1 MPRPPI
7 SGGTSVWLMARM
19 SPSRVYST
27 KASRPSSLTA
37 KRPRSRSWPIPLP
50 STHRS
55 PVFVSAIIALSLVVA
70 ALRSYAALGRL
81 QPALG
86 GVQFGRLHRGLPCL
100 VAAIVSDVLAP
111 LQLLPGR
118 WPPIMLLLC
127 FPPLAGF
134 LHPLAGGTSTR

>member
-1 MPRPPI
+1 
-7 SGGTSVWLMARM
+7 M

-50 STHRS
+50 STQRS

-70 ALRSYAALGRL
+70 ALRAYAALGRL

-86 GVQFGRLHRGLPCL
+86 GVQFGRLHRGQLGSASRRERVCQY
-100 VAAIVSDVLAP
+100 VWISVVSALSQQKYQSSNYSTA
-111 LQLLPGR
+111 R
-118 WPPIMLLLC
+118 NINSI
-127 FPPLAGF
+127 
-134 LHPLAGGTSTR
+134 LHIYITN